1 MMFMQSKLTF
11 SELKGESKNKNQR
24 SLGIIAIETKEKANV
39 KHLLQITLKEKKSL
53 SILSISVPKK
63 HHK

>member
-1 MMFMQSKLTF
+1 MFMQSKLTF